1 MSKPINTDQI
11 YETLG
16 LHSGLLKGAA
26 NDIHEVKT
34 ALITQDKA
42 TEERRETMD
51 KKIKSVDDHVIGV
64 EEKLTKKIDV
74 VKWLVVVNMV
84 GGVGSV
90 AMTSSSTKEL
100 FAAILKL
107 FNV

>member
-34 ALITQDKA
+34 TLIAQDKK
-42 TEERRETMD
+42 TEERREVMD
-51 KKIKSVDDHVIGV
+51 VKIKAVDDKIVV
-64 EEKLTKKIDV
+64 TEEKLTKKIDV
-74 VKWLVVVNMV
+74 VKWLVIVNIA

-90 AMTSSSTKEL
+90 AMNNTAAKEFLAL
-100 FAAILKL
+100 FSKL
-107 FNV
+107 FS